1 MIDRT
6 DSTTPEPP
14 GAGAAGRIRTWVH
27 GPEGSADA
35 ERERA
40 RAADLAR
47 RPPDRRRVVKGEA
60 GDALEPGFEG
70 DPELHARQVR
80 AHAAVDAEAERGVP
94 VDLAVDDDLTGPVE
108 LGRVAVGRR
117 ERQQ

>member
-27 GPEGSADA
+27 GPGGSADA

-80 AHAAVDAEAERGVP
+80 ATQRWMPRPNAACR
-94 VDLAVDDDLTGPVE
+94 LTS
-108 LGRVAVGRR
+108 RSMTTS
-117 ERQQ
+117 